1 MTTYLSLKENWL
13 IDHPCLSMNIP
24 IRWRMRMLLDKTRTI
39 SNALVEFCFWMKT
52 DLLFAKILLILDVIW
67 YSKILFQKLDL
78 NYSHTDKNEEIWPL
92 LFSHLIIYNKSNYSS
107 SHLISSFF
115 FKSRGYIIIKLWNM
129 NG

>member
-1 MTTYLSLKENWL
+1 
-13 IDHPCLSMNIP
+13 
-24 IRWRMRMLLDKTRTI
+24 
-39 SNALVEFCFWMKT
+39 MKT

-92 LFSHLIIYNKSNYSS
+92 LLSHLIIYNKSNYSS

-115 FKSRGYIIIKLWNM
+115 FKSRGYIIIKL
-129 NG
+129 